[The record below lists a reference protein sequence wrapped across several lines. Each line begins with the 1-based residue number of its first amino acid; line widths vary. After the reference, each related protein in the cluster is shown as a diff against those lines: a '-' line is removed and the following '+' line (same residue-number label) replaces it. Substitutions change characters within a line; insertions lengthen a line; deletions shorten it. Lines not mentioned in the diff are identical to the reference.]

1 MLPGGPDFAFCEP
14 EHSMSDLPLVH
25 PTVVHML
32 AEAARQVPEREALVC
47 LGERLNYAQYQ
58 RCVAWFADE
67 LVALGARGKR
77 VGIVLGNS
85 LDICIAM
92 FAIHAAG
99 AQAVPCNPLYTG
111 RELRDIFADADLH
124 VLIHAADKG
133 EMIDPIVEALRIPH
147 CIRIGEGARRL
158 IDWRDAEDRLL
169 PQPLPVADQLATL
182 QYTGGTTGRS
192 KGVNLTH
199 GTVSINI
206 SQREALLPVRRD
218 GVRLLCVMPLF
229 HVYASAMCL
238 HNMAYAFG
246 TLIVLPRYTP
256 EAVLDLQQRERIN
269 YFAGSPTLFIGL
281 LAHPDFPRTDFSS
294 LELSYSGSAA
304 LPEELLRRWEA
315 ATGVPVIEGYGQSEA
330 GPVISFNP
338 VHGIRKP
345 GSVGIP
351 VPRTEVQIV
360 DLDQGTQVLP
370 AGEKG
375 EIRLRGP
382 QLMSSYRNLPEETAT
397 ALRGGWLY
405 TGDIGEFDGDGY
417 LYIRD
422 RKKEMAK
429 VSGFNV
435 FPREI
440 EEVLFMHAGVQEAA
454 VVAAPDDYRGEVVRA
469 FVVALAGS
477 GASVEQ
483 LLEHC
488 KANLAKYKLPASLE
502 LVGELPKTAVG
513 KIDKNRLRAELA
525 SGARS

>member
-1 MLPGGPDFAFCEP
+1 
-14 EHSMSDLPLVH
+14 MSDLPQVH

-47 LGERLNYAQYQ
+47 QGERLSYAQYL

-67 LVALGARGKR
+67 LVALGARDKR

-99 AQAVPCNPLYTG
+99 AQAVPCNPLYTA
-111 RELRDIFADADLH
+111 RELRDIFADADIH
-124 VLIHAADKG
+124 VLIHADDKR
-133 EMIDPIVEALRIPH
+133 EMIAPIATELGIPQ
-147 CIRIGEGARRL
+147 CIAIGEAARRL
-158 IDWRDAEDRLL
+158 TAWRDGADRPL
-169 PQPLPVADQLATL
+169 PQPLPRPEQLATL

-199 GTVSINI
+199 ATVSINI

-229 HVYASAMCL
+229 HVYAAAMCL
-238 HNMAYAFG
+238 HNMVYALG
-246 TLIVLPRYTP
+246 TLIVLPRYSP
-256 EAVLDLQQRERIN
+256 EAVLELQQSEHIN
-269 YFAGSPTLFIGL
+269 IFAGSPTLFISL
-281 LAHPDFPRTDFSS
+281 LTHADFSRTDFSS

-304 LPEELLRRWEA
+304 LPEELLRRWES

-338 VHGIRKP
+338 LHGTRKP
-345 GSVGIP
+345 GSVGSP
-351 VPRTEVQIV
+351 VPDTEVQVV
-360 DLDQGTQVLP
+360 DLEQGSRPLTV
-370 AGEKG
+370 GEKG

-382 QLMSSYRNLPEETAT
+382 QLMTQYRNLPQETAQ
-397 ALRGGWLY
+397 ALRDGWLY
-405 TGDIGEFDGDGY
+405 TGDIGEFDADGY

-440 EEVLFMHAGVQEAA
+440 EEVLFMHPGVQEAA
-454 VVAAPDDYRGEVVRA
+454 VVAAPDDYRGEVVKA
-469 FVVALAGS
+469 FVVARGGGETSA
-477 GASVEQ
+477 EQ
-483 LLEHC
+483 LMAHC
-488 KANLAKYKLPASLE
+488 QANLAKYKLPVSID
-502 LVGELPKTAVG
+502 LVSQLPKTAVG
-513 KIDKNRLRAELA
+513 KIDKNRLRADLA
-525 SGARS
+525 GGQQA

>member
-1 MLPGGPDFAFCEP
+1 
-14 EHSMSDLPLVH
+14 MSDLPQVH

-32 AEAARQVPEREALVC
+32 AEAARQVPGREALVC
-47 LGERLNYAQYQ
+47 QGERLNYAQYQ

-67 LVALGARGKR
+67 LVVLGARDKR

-99 AQAVPCNPLYTG
+99 AQAVPCNPLYTA
-111 RELRDIFADADLH
+111 RELRDIFADADIH
-124 VLIHAADKG
+124 VLIHADDKR
-133 EMIDPIVEALRIPH
+133 EMIAPIATELGIPQ
-147 CIRIGEGARRL
+147 CIAIGEGARRL
-158 IDWRDAEDRLL
+158 TAWCDAADRPL
-169 PQPLPVADQLATL
+169 PQPLPRPEQLATL

-199 GTVSINI
+199 ATVSINI

-229 HVYASAMCL
+229 HVYAAAMCL
-238 HNMAYAFG
+238 HNMVYALG
-246 TLIVLPRYTP
+246 TLIVLPRYSP
-256 EAVLDLQQRERIN
+256 EAVLELQQTESIN
-269 YFAGSPTLFIGL
+269 IFAGSPTLFISL
-281 LAHPDFPRTDFSS
+281 LTHADFSRTDFSA

-304 LPEELLRRWEA
+304 LPEELLRRWES

-338 VHGIRKP
+338 LHGTRKP

-351 VPRTEVQIV
+351 VPDTEVQVV
-360 DLDQGTQVLP
+360 DLEQGSQPLP
-370 AGEKG
+370 VGEKG

-382 QLMSSYRNLPEETAT
+382 QLMTQYRNLPQETAL
-397 ALRGGWLY
+397 ALRDGWLY
-405 TGDIGEFDGDGY
+405 TGDIGEFDADGY

-440 EEVLFMHAGVQEAA
+440 EEVLFMHPGVQEAA
-454 VVAAPDDYRGEVVRA
+454 VVAAPDDYRGEVVKA
-469 FVVALAGS
+469 FVVARGS
-477 GASVEQ
+477 GETSAEQ
-483 LLEHC
+483 LMAHC
-488 KANLAKYKLPASLE
+488 QANLAKYKLPVSID
-502 LVGELPKTAVG
+502 LVSQLPKTAVG
-513 KIDKNRLRAELA
+513 KIDKNRLRADLA
-525 SGARS
+525 GGRQA

>member
-1 MLPGGPDFAFCEP
+1 
-14 EHSMSDLPLVH
+14 MSDLPEVH

-32 AEAARQVPEREALVC
+32 VAAAQQVPEREALVC
-47 LGERLNYAQYQ
+47 QGERLSYAQYL

-67 LVALGARGKR
+67 LVALGARDKR

-111 RELRDIFADADLH
+111 RELRDIFADADIH
-124 VLIHAADKG
+124 VLIHADDKRELIAPVAAELG
-133 EMIDPIVEALRIPH
+133 ISQ
-147 CIRIGEGARRL
+147 CISVGEGARRL
-158 IDWRDAEDRLL
+158 TAWRDAADRAL
-169 PQPLPVADQLATL
+169 PQPLPRPDQLATL

-238 HNMAYAFG
+238 HNMVYALG
-246 TLIVLPRYTP
+246 TLIVLPRYSP
-256 EAVLDLQQRERIN
+256 EAVLELQQAERIN
-269 YFAGSPTLFIGL
+269 IFAGSPTLFISL
-281 LAHPDFPRTDFSS
+281 LTHPDFSRTDFSS

-304 LPEELLRRWEA
+304 LPEDLLRRWES

-338 VHGIRKP
+338 LHGIRKP

-351 VPRTEVQIV
+351 VPQTEVQVV
-360 DLDQGTQVLP
+360 DLEQGMRPLP
-370 AGEKG
+370 TGEKG

-382 QLMSSYRNLPEETAT
+382 QLMTDYRKLPKETAV
-397 ALRGGWLY
+397 ALRDGWLY
-405 TGDIGEFDGDGY
+405 TGDIGEFDADGY

-440 EEVLFMHAGVQEAA
+440 EEVLFMHPAVQEAA
-454 VVAAPDDYRGEVVRA
+454 VVAAPDDYRGEVVKA
-469 FVVALAGS
+469 FVVARS
-477 GASVEQ
+477 GAQTSGEL

-488 KANLAKYKLPASLE
+488 KANLAKYKLPVSID
-502 LVGELPKTAVG
+502 LVSQLPKTAVG
-513 KIDKNRLRAELA
+513 KIDKNRLRADVAA
-525 SGARS
+525 SRS

>member
-1 MLPGGPDFAFCEP
+1 MTQ
-14 EHSMSDLPLVH
+14 SDLPQVH

-32 AEAARQVPEREALVC
+32 AEAARQVPQREALVC
-47 LGERLNYAQYQ
+47 AEERLNYAQYQ
-58 RCVAWFADE
+58 RCVAWFAEE
-67 LVALGARGKR
+67 LIALGARDRR

-92 FAIHAAG
+92 FAIHAIG
-99 AQAVPCNPLYTG
+99 AQAVPCNPLYTE
-111 RELRDIFADADLH
+111 RELRDIFADAEVQ
-124 VLIHAADKG
+124 VLIHGEDKSALVA
-133 EMIDPIVEALRIPH
+133 PIARELGIPH
-147 CIRIGEGARRL
+147 CIAIGAAARRL
-158 IDWRDAEDRLL
+158 TAWRDAAER
-169 PQPLPVADQLATL
+169 PLPLPAPEQLATL

-199 GTVSINI
+199 ATVSINI

-218 GVRLLCVMPLF
+218 GARLLCVMPLF

-238 HNMAYAFG
+238 HNMVYALG
-246 TLIVLPRYTP
+246 TLIVLPRYSP
-256 EAVLDLQQRERIN
+256 EAVLDLLRRERISI
-269 YFAGSPTLFIGL
+269 FAGSPTLFISL
-281 LAHPDFPRTDFSS
+281 LTHPDFSAADFSA

-338 VHGIRKP
+338 LHGVRKP

-351 VPRTEVQIV
+351 VPGTEVQVV
-360 DLDQGTQVLP
+360 DLEQGSRHLP
-370 AGEKG
+370 VGEKG

-382 QLMSSYRNLPEETAT
+382 QLMRDYRNLPQETAA
-397 ALRGGWLY
+397 ALRDGWLY
-405 TGDIGEFDGDGY
+405 TGDIGEFDADGY

-440 EEVLFMHAGVQEAA
+440 EEVLFMHPAVQEAA
-454 VVAAPDDYRGEVVRA
+454 VVAAPDAYRGEVVKA
-469 FVVALAGS
+469 FVVARGGS
-477 GASVEQ
+477 EVTTEQ
-483 LLEHC
+483 LMAHC
-488 KANLAKYKLPASLE
+488 QANLAKYKLPVSLD
-502 LVGELPKTAVG
+502 LVTELPKTAVG
-513 KIDKNRLRAELA
+513 KIDKNRLRADVA
-525 SGARS
+525 VVRSA